1 MPRSNIN
8 DLWQRAGLSVVTV
21 SNDEKHADRELA
33 AVVNEIER
41 LEPGLISRTE
51 VEFLGIERCG
61 SRNPEPDRRVA
72 DQIRAEVSMI
82 IARELHDPGV
92 GFVTITRVQVSP
104 DLQHARVF
112 YTSLGDAAARK
123 NTARALERAAS
134 FMRRQIGQ
142 RLRLRRAPEVQFEFD
157 QSIGHQ
163 DRVEQLLRRSPTST
177 LTHPTHL
184 THLTHLTPDPDPDE
198 R

>member
-1 MPRSNIN
+1 MG
-8 DLWQRAGLSVVTV
+8 Q
-21 SNDEKHADRELA
+21 
-33 AVVNEIER
+33 
-41 LEPGLISRTE
+41 
-51 VEFLGIERCG
+51 G
-61 SRNPEPDRRVA
+61 SRPERVA
-72 DQIRAEVSMI
+72 DSIRAEVSTM

-123 NTARALERAAS
+123 NTARALERAAG

-142 RLRLRRAPEVQFEFD
+142 RLRLRRTPEVTFEFD
-157 QSIGHQ
+157 ESIGHQ
-163 DRVEQLLRRSPTST
+163 DRVEQLLREIADAPVAPSA
-177 LTHPTHL
+177 
-184 THLTHLTPDPDPDE
+184 PDAPSAPAAPIAPVAPDDPDE